1 MGCTPSRSDIKN
13 PETKLM
19 DKRITLVDRGGEG
32 FSCPLLIK
40 GSSSYDTEG
49 VRQEEAQVKD
59 HFFKNLSNEEKDVNF
74 YSSSEDPLLSELD
87 QEEKEIEKLVSETE
101 IAISESMKLN
111 KGKHMAE
118 AIMIKKQKSSESEKI
133 DATMGDKNE
142 SNKNQKLKNGK
153 KQRNRQGKPGRP
165 CKIKEKSSPS
175 VCQPEKKIDF
185 PDALVKA
192 HQNAYAYLNP
202 NIAKYEAIL
211 CMTDQVTETQLIVQQ
226 LVNFLLFRFDGINHL
241 LEEII
246 EDGEDLL
253 KEVGGNLVWP
263 TGKEN
268 PKEQPDLLQ
277 QLLQYTVNKM
287 QLLNGTVASLASD
300 VLQESCSFL
309 QSASTSLEEKM
320 KAKQHLDEHLVRLV
334 KNLEESA
341 VGSSNHYLDDM
352 TLYSEDSGIGID
364 SESVK
369 DLNIIDRHGMET
381 NCETIHKSPC
391 NSRNGISMSQDCV
404 VEKQLKNISY
414 SHPQTRN
421 SISSSEVVS
430 KSSSTFLQ
438 HQDIL
443 KTYNSGHPDIT
454 HESDSFKQSELGSIS
469 STNEDNSANSLSE
482 EECDSISLS
491 EKEKN
496 ALSKRSVS
504 FPAALENRQKPSTK
518 QIDSADNEIIL
529 KMKDAISEKIKFV
542 PAKCRQRAWM
552 EDENGKEFLRPS
564 TASGGQKARIKQ
576 KRSRS
581 EVSLKSHAED
591 PTLLELQRTQKDL
604 DRRLEL
610 FYQLNGK
617 EEIIDTLEILN
628 PKELSDLKY
637 FEPVAHRTSTNK
649 LKASLAKNFNILPD
663 SSCRY
668 NENVKCKKSTTTSM
682 SSGDLIA
689 RKENYSGTSKP
700 NTPPCKSVKKL
711 IETFSPSESLVK
723 PSNLRTLGPVKC
735 VRKYGLQSISPNLPL
750 PKGFV
755 PLNHKHEVSPLE
767 DSNCKNI
774 KTRHCTLSD
783 NSSMEF
789 ASSLDTNEDSGEI
802 DMENLPPP
810 PPEMLMEMLLE
821 STECSG
827 DIKMEENYLEV
838 VDKTTRANEECITK
852 KITQIS
858 PRMKLSICSLDLL
871 PNKNLSN
878 SPAVNKAPNNRVDT
892 IPNKYFLELSATH
905 MSDCR
910 KRDDEMEKVADLYKQ
925 SCKIIPLP
933 NPKEASEPN
942 GSNPGNIS
950 NGEAPLPEKQSSPD
964 LLKKNEKT
972 SDFISRVSPV
982 RIPPS
987 SPPNQKKFASPPL
1000 YHRAIHQVSSPILH
1014 QPPSPSTHSRSA
1026 TPPVQRKV
1034 ISPPPQQNLSNPPV
1048 IRKQQTSQNQ
1058 KVSSLPSHDQEIS
1071 PPPFGT
1077 TPSIS
1082 PSQFHRCLQNN
1093 MDSRDEPH
1101 SASPKIVSNAHSIF
1115 CPATSSLFEA
1125 KPVVSSNISPMGG
1138 VMAQP
1143 EAPTP
1148 ARRNSMQL
1156 RQLVGQQRMIN
1167 SAASPQPCL
1176 RRSFSDHRPEVQLP
1190 LPVFVAAES
1199 DPVHNQTSMENGLLK
1214 EGDFWKSK
1222 YFSEGKGIGKSS
1234 YPELYIVGQGLQKA

>member
-1 MGCTPSRSDIKN
+1 MGCTPSRSDIVKN

-19 DKRITLVDRGGEG
+19 DKRIALVDQGGEG
-32 FSCPLLIK
+32 FSFPLLIK
-40 GSSSYDTEG
+40 GFSSCDTEG
-49 VRQEEAQVKD
+49 IRQEEAQVKD

-87 QEEKEIEKLVSETE
+87 QEEKEIEKIVSETE

-118 AIMIKKQKSSESEKI
+118 AIMIKKQKSSESEKV
-133 DATMGDKNE
+133 DAIMGDKSE
-142 SNKNQKLKNGK
+142 SNKNQKHKNGK
-153 KQRNRQGKPGRP
+153 KQRSRQGKPGRP
-165 CKIKEKSSPS
+165 CKSKEKSSPS
-175 VCQPEKKIDF
+175 VCQPEKKVDF

-202 NIAKYEAIL
+202 NIGKYEAIL

-241 LEEII
+241 FEEII

-253 KEVGGNLVWP
+253 KEVGGNLAWSS
-263 TGKEN
+263 GKEN

-300 VLQESCSFL
+300 VLLESCSFL
-309 QSASTSLEEKM
+309 QSASTSLEEKI
-320 KAKQHLDEHLVRLV
+320 KAKQHLDEHLVRII

-341 VGSSNHYLDDM
+341 VGSSNHYVDDM

-381 NCETIHKSPC
+381 NCETIHRSPC

-404 VEKQLKNISY
+404 LEKQFKNISY
-414 SHPQTRN
+414 SSPQVRS

-430 KSSSTFLQ
+430 KRRSTFLQ
-438 HQDIL
+438 HQNIL
-443 KTYNSGHPDIT
+443 KTFNSDKT
-454 HESDSFKQSELGSIS
+454 HESNSFKQREFSSIS

-496 ALSKRSVS
+496 AVSKRSIS
-504 FPAALENRQKPSTK
+504 FPAAQENRQKASTK
-518 QIDSADNEIIL
+518 QIDSTDNKIIL

-542 PAKCRQRAWM
+542 PAKCRQRAWI
-552 EDENGKEFLRPS
+552 EDENGKEFRRPS
-564 TASGGQKARIKQ
+564 TASGGQKTQIKQ
-576 KRSRS
+576 KRTRS

-617 EEIIDTLEILN
+617 EEISDTLEILN
-628 PKELSDLKY
+628 PKELFQY

-663 SSCRY
+663 SSCRN
-668 NENVKCKKSTTTSM
+668 NENVKCKKPTTSGM
-682 SSGDLIA
+682 SSEDLIS

-723 PSNLRTLGPVKC
+723 PSNLRTLGPIKC
-735 VRKYGLQSISPNLPL
+735 VRKFGLQSISPNLPL

-755 PLNHKHEVSPLE
+755 PINHKPKVSPLE
-767 DSNCKNI
+767 DTSCKNI
-774 KTRHCTLSD
+774 RTRHCTLSD

-789 ASSLDTNEDSGEI
+789 ANSLDINEDSDEI

-827 DIKMEENYLEV
+827 DIKMEDNYLEE
-838 VDKTTRANEECITK
+838 VDKTTRTNEQCTTK

-871 PNKNLSN
+871 PNKNFSN
-878 SPAVNKAPNNRVDT
+878 SPAVNKAPNNEVDT
-892 IPNKYFLELSATH
+892 IPNKYVLELSAPY

-933 NPKEASEPN
+933 NPKEASESN
-942 GSNPGNIS
+942 GSNQGNIS
-950 NGEAPLPEKQSSPD
+950 NSEAPLPEKQSSPD
-964 LLKKNEKT
+964 LLKNNEKT
-972 SDFISRVSPV
+972 SGFISRVSPV

-987 SPPNQKKFASPPL
+987 SPPNQKRFPSPPL
-1000 YHRAIHQVSSPILH
+1000 YHRASHQVSSPILH
-1014 QPPSPSTHSRSA
+1014 QQPSPSTHSRSA
-1026 TPPVQRKV
+1026 SPTVQRKV

-1048 IRKQQTSQNQ
+1048 IRKQQSSQNQ
-1058 KVSSLPSHDQEIS
+1058 KVSSLPSHDQE
-1071 PPPFGT
+1071 PPFGT
-1077 TPSIS
+1077 TPYIS
-1082 PSQFHRCLQNN
+1082 PSLFHGCLQNYMN
-1093 MDSRDEPH
+1093 SKDEPH
-1101 SASPKIVSNAHSIF
+1101 SASPKIVSNAQSIF

-1125 KPVVSSNISPMGG
+1125 KPVVSSSINSMGG
-1138 VMAQP
+1138 AMAQP
-1143 EAPTP
+1143 EGSTS

-1176 RRSFSDHRPEVQLP
+1176 RMSFSDHRPEFRLP
-1190 LPVFVAAES
+1190 LPVFVTAEN
-1199 DPVHNQTSMENGLLK
+1199 DPVLNQ
-1214 EGDFWKSK
+1214 
-1222 YFSEGKGIGKSS
+1222 
-1234 YPELYIVGQGLQKA
+1234 AR

>member
-1 MGCTPSRSDIKN
+1 MGCTPSRSDIVKN

-19 DKRITLVDRGGEG
+19 DKRIALVDRGGEG
-32 FSCPLLIK
+32 FSFPLLIK
-40 GSSSYDTEG
+40 GSSSYDTERI
-49 VRQEEAQVKD
+49 RQEEAQVKD

-74 YSSSEDPLLSELD
+74 YSSSEDPLLSELE
-87 QEEKEIEKLVSETE
+87 QEEKEIEKVVSETE
-101 IAISESMKLN
+101 RAISESMKLN

-118 AIMIKKQKSSESEKI
+118 AIMIKKQKSSESEKF
-133 DATMGDKNE
+133 DATTGDKSE
-142 SNKNQKLKNGK
+142 GNKNQKPKNGK
-153 KQRNRQGKPGRP
+153 KQRSRQGKPGRP
-165 CKIKEKSSPS
+165 CKIKEKASPS
-175 VCQPEKKIDF
+175 VCQPEKKVDF

-246 EDGEDLL
+246 ENGEDLL
-253 KEVGGNLVWP
+253 KDVGGNLVWP
-263 TGKEN
+263 AGKDN

-287 QLLNGTVASLASD
+287 QLLNATVASLASD
-300 VLQESCSFL
+300 VLHDSCSFL

-320 KAKQHLDEHLVRLV
+320 KAKQHLDEHLVRII

-341 VGSSNHYLDDM
+341 VGSSNHFPDDL

-404 VEKQLKNISY
+404 LEKQFKNISY
-414 SHPQTRN
+414 PPSQTRS
-421 SISSSEVVS
+421 SIPSSGVVS
-430 KSSSTFLQ
+430 KSRSTFLQ
-438 HQDIL
+438 HQNIL
-443 KTYNSGHPDIT
+443 KTFNCGRSDIT
-454 HESDSFKQSELGSIS
+454 HESYSFKQSEFGSIS

-496 ALSKRSVS
+496 ALSKRSIS
-504 FPAALENRQKPSTK
+504 FPAARENRQKPSTK
-518 QIDSADNEIIL
+518 QIDSADNEMIL
-529 KMKDAISEKIKFV
+529 KMKDSISEKIKFV

-552 EDENGKEFLRPS
+552 EDENGKEFPRPS
-564 TASGGQKARIKQ
+564 TASGGQKTRIKE

-581 EVSLKSHAED
+581 EMSLKSHAED

-610 FYQLNGK
+610 YYQLNGK
-617 EEIIDTLEILN
+617 EELNDTLEILN
-628 PKELSDLKY
+628 PKELSDLEY
-637 FEPVAHRTSTNK
+637 FEPVAHRISTTK

-663 SSCRY
+663 SSCRF
-668 NENVKCKKSTTTSM
+668 NENVKCKMPTTAM
-682 SSGDLIA
+682 SSEDLIS
-689 RKENYSGTSKP
+689 RKENYSGTSSKK
-700 NTPPCKSVKKL
+700 NTSPCKSVKKL

-723 PSNLRTLGPVKC
+723 SSNLRTLGPIKC
-735 VRKYGLQSISPNLPL
+735 VRKFGLQSISPNLPF
-750 PKGFV
+750 PKEFES
-755 PLNHKHEVSPLE
+755 LNHKRNVSPLE
-767 DSNCKNI
+767 DTSCKNI
-774 KTRHCTLSD
+774 RTRRCTLSD
-783 NSSMEF
+783 NSSVEF
-789 ASSLDTNEDSGEI
+789 SSSLDTNEDSGEI

-827 DIKMEENYLEV
+827 DIKMEENNLEV
-838 VDKTTRANEECITK
+838 VDKTTRANEQCTTK
-852 KITQIS
+852 KITQIC

-878 SPAVNKAPNNRVDT
+878 SPPVNKAPDNEVDT
-892 IPNKYFLELSATH
+892 IPNKYFLEVSTTH
-905 MSDCR
+905 RSDCR

-925 SCKIIPLP
+925 SRKIIPLP
-933 NPKEASEPN
+933 NPKEASESN
-942 GSNPGNIS
+942 GSNQGNIS
-950 NGEAPLPEKQSSPD
+950 DSEALLTEKQNSPD
-964 LLKKNEKT
+964 LLKKNEKM
-972 SDFISRVSPV
+972 SGSINQVSPV

-987 SPPNQKKFASPPL
+987 SPSNQKRH
-1000 YHRAIHQVSSPILH
+1000 HRAIHQVSSPILH
-1014 QPPSPSTHSRSA
+1014 QQPSPSAHSRSA
-1026 TPPVQRKV
+1026 SPPIQRKV

-1048 IRKQQTSQNQ
+1048 IRKQQISQNQ
-1058 KVSSLPSHDQEIS
+1058 KVYSLPSHNQE
-1071 PPPFGT
+1071 PPFGT

-1082 PSQFHRCLQNN
+1082 PSPFHRCLQNN
-1093 MDSRDEPH
+1093 MDSKDEPH

-1115 CPATSSLFEA
+1115 CPATTSLFEA
-1125 KPVVSSNISPMGG
+1125 KPVLSSNINPIGG
-1138 VMAQP
+1138 AMVQP
-1143 EAPTP
+1143 EASTST
-1148 ARRNSMQL
+1148 RRNSMQL

-1176 RRSFSDHRPEVQLP
+1176 RRSFSDHRPEFQLP
-1190 LPVFVAAES
+1190 LPVFIAAES
-1199 DPVHNQTSMENGLLK
+1199 DPVLNQASMENCLLK
-1214 EGDFWKSK
+1214 EGDSWKSK
-1222 YFSEGKGIGKSS
+1222 YSSEGKGIGKSSS